1 MEDLNTKV
9 MNSKDQMLYSANKL
23 RDVLCSIEDILEGY
37 DGIEGN
43 KNYVKYC
50 LNKAKEAHRID
61 NDLVKMIE
69 DTYAV
74 DLTQRKGINIATLIQ
89 IIKTQFKLLDDIDT
103 ASDMFKP
110 TWCKITSVVNQL
122 QKLRWIY
129 CTVESERNENGDM
142 VINGEGFKKEDRII
156 LSLV

>member
-1 MEDLNTKV
+1 MK
-9 MNSKDQMLYSANKL
+9 NSKDQMLYSANKL
-23 RDVLCSIEDILEGY
+23 RDVLSSIEDILEGY

-50 LNKAKEAHRID
+50 LNKAKEAHKID
-61 NDLVKMIE
+61 DDLVKMIE

-74 DLTQRKGINIATLIQ
+74 DLTQRRGINIAVLIRVIETL
-89 IIKTQFKLLDDIDT
+89 FKLLDDIDT

-110 TWCKITSVVNQL
+110 TWCKITSVVSHLQQL
-122 QKLRWIY
+122 RRIY

-142 VINGEGFKKEDRII
+142 IINGECFKKEDRII
-156 LSLV
+156 LSLS